1 VWPSRA
7 ALINAL
13 APLSDALKIRF
24 NSSGF
29 SALNKSRSCWAPESL
44 VRTSLKTSNL
54 NGEVLY
60 KFYKKEPWLV
70 SVRRTHHRGAE
81 IGRRSLKL
89 AYKIYYPY

>member
-7 ALINAL
+7 ALINAF
-13 APLSDALKIRF
+13 APLSVALKILW
-24 NSSGF
+24 SISGF

-60 KFYKKEPWLV
+60 KFIIKKNHGLSLFEELF
-70 SVRRTHHRGAE
+70 
-81 IGRRSLKL
+81 IGVPKL
-89 AYKIYYPY
+89 GGIL